1 MFTGVA
7 KLPAESLSARLA
19 KCGLLGVPGA
29 HVLVQWEGQGELKG
43 SEETKPSGHEIG
55 FFCSGCFGPLPA
67 GSSTSF
73 WPSLKKYLNVP
84 ISPGRNRNNMK

>member
-7 KLPAESLSARLA
+7 KLPAESLSARVA

-29 HVLVQWEGQGELKG
+29 HVLVQGEGQGELKG

-55 FFCSGCFGPLPA
+55 FSALAVLVHFPLAHLPHSGQ
-67 GSSTSF
+67 
-73 WPSLKKYLNVP
+73 V
-84 ISPGRNRNNMK
+84 